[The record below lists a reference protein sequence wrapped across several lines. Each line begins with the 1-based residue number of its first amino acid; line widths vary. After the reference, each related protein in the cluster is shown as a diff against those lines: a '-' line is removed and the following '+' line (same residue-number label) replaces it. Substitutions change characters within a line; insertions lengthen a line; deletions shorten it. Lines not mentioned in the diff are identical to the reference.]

1 MSAVQDAKKPKLE
14 EMTTSEEE
22 EESLPEPMDIEEP
35 QVSGLIQDTAEYFG
49 VTQEAARVLVICLE
63 VS

>member
-1 MSAVQDAKKPKLE
+1 MSAIQDAKKPKLE
-14 EMTTSEEE
+14 EMKTSD

-35 QVSGLIQDTAEYFG
+35 EVSGLLQDTADYFG
-49 VTQEAARVLVICLE
+49 VTQENARVLVICME

>member
-1 MSAVQDAKKPKLE
+1 MWAIQDAKKPKLE
-14 EMTTSEEE
+14 EEMTTSDV

-35 QVSGLIQDTAEYFG
+35 EVIGLLRDTADYFG
-49 VTQEAARVLVICLE
+49 VTQENARVLVICME

>member
-22 EESLPEPMDIEEP
+22 EESLPEPMDIKEP
-35 QVSGLIQDTAEYFG
+35 QVSGRLQDTADNFG